1 MHNRGIYG
9 IMLYYVDTIFSG
21 ACRGSANGKGNR
33 RQRQT
38 VTADRSAQKKS
49 KKKRLWEDEDELDL
63 GYFNWHKFTRS
74 WK

>member
-1 MHNRGIYG
+1 MGLCYTMWILSSLVHA
-9 IMLYYVDTIFSG
+9 VASS
-21 ACRGSANGKGNR
+21 SANGKGNR

-38 VTADRSAQKKS
+38 ETADRSAQKKR
-49 KKKRLWEDEDELDL
+49 KKKRLWEVEDELDL